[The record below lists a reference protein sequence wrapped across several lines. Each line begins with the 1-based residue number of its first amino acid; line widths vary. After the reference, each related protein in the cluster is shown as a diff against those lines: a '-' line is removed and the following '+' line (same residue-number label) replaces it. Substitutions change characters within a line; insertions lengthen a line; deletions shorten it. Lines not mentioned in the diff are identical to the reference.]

1 MIPLKYAYLVG
12 DLIFFIPWAIL
23 FWHRKDLR
31 KEMLVMGLFAAVA
44 SFTTAYFWTTDW
56 WRPQTITGTRIGIE
70 DFILGISIG
79 GVAAVLYEEIFRKK
93 LYRRNPQ
100 THSESIF
107 LLLLLTSL
115 FFLILFWGLHF
126 TSFFACVFAFLA
138 ISAVLIFLRRD
149 LFICA
154 IINGFLM
161 TTIVLPVYYFLMIF
175 SPGFV
180 EKTYLFKTL
189 SGIRITGIPI
199 EELIFFFLFGCVT
212 VLIYEYWWGFR
223 LRNFPSK
230 VHKR

>member
-1 MIPLKYAYLVG
+1 MIPLKYAYLAGALVS
-12 DLIFFIPWAIL
+12 FIPWAIL

-31 KEMLVMGLFAAVA
+31 KEMLVMGIFAAVGSLA
-44 SFTTAYFWTTDW
+44 TAYFWTADW

-70 DFILGISIG
+70 DFILGIPVG
-79 GVAAVLYEEIFRKK
+79 GVAAVLYEEIFRKR

-100 THSESIF
+100 MHSESIF
-107 LLLLLTSL
+107 LLLSLTFI

-126 TSFFACVFAFLA
+126 TSFFACVVAFLI

-149 LFICA
+149 LFFCS
-154 IINGFLM
+154 IISGFLL
-161 TTIVLPVYYFLMIF
+161 TIIILPFYYFLMIF

-180 EKTYLFKTL
+180 EGTYQFKTL

-199 EELIFFFLFGCVT
+199 EELIFFFFLGCTT

-230 VHKR
+230 ARKK